1 MKTADSEPLV
11 SAIVPVHN
19 AARYLRETLDSLRNQ
34 TLREIEIICVEN
46 GSTDESAT
54 ILQEYA
60 ARDGRFRIVTLPPV
74 GAGAAR
80 NEGIDVARGKYVSM
94 HDADDLFEP
103 DMLHILFQNAERN
116 NSDIVMGG
124 VDFLYENERSEPM
137 PWLFS
142 AEALKSVNRNCFCPS
157 RELPDHVF
165 DFTFTWTWGKIFRKD
180 FLNRHAIR
188 YLTIRRAEDVPFMF
202 KALFFARIVS
212 IEEQVFTH
220 YRQHADSLSH
230 NMETEP
236 FVFLEAFR
244 HMRRVLREEG
254 TPPQVMQCLYK
265 VFLSELNYQGSI
277 MSPANQERFYASI
290 LPETE
295 AEFQLLE
302 KLGNDPD
309 MEGNLSYAA
318 YKRFIAPEASVTVEI
333 NGSEE
338 KLLVCL
344 SSLEPYP
351 VEIWLD
357 AKNPAAEEL
366 ARKVSQKIHHLNG
379 CTPANSSFRIPR
391 GVISSTHFIPTGYPL
406 CKLFSTVGDGGGALQ
421 LNRFAKRQANIPLF
435 YLCNPGRQT
444 WKIFGAPVITR
455 AYSKKGIRWFL
466 LGRNID
472 RFMIWRKK

>member
-1 MKTADSEPLV
+1 MNAEDSNPLV

-19 AARYLRETLDSLRNQ
+19 AGRYLRETLDSLCGQ

-46 GSTDESAT
+46 GSTDESPA

-60 ARDGRFRIVTLPPV
+60 ARDSRFRIITLPPV

-80 NEGIDVARGKYVSM
+80 NMGIDEARGKYISL
-94 HDADDLFEP
+94 HDADDLFDPE
-103 DMLHILFQNAERN
+103 MLEVFYQRAEEYGADVVTGLLEAFFDDGR
-116 NSDIVMGG
+116 
-124 VDFLYENERSEPM
+124 VDRMDWQLSKK
-137 PWLFS
+137 
-142 AEALKSVNRNCFCPS
+142 ALKNVDICNFCPT
-157 RELPDHVF
+157 RDIPGHVF
-165 DFTFTWTWGKIFRKD
+165 ELMPPWSCGKFMRRN
-180 FLNRHAIR
+180 FLNEHGIR
-188 YLTIRRAEDVPFMF
+188 FLTIRRGEDVPFVYLSLYH
-202 KALFFARIVS
+202 AGVVS
-212 IEEQVFTH
+212 IVDRVFTH

-236 FVFLEAFR
+236 FVFLEAYR

-254 TPPQVMQCLYK
+254 APPQVLQCLYK

-302 KLGNDPD
+302 KLENDPD

-318 YKRFIAPEASVTVEI
+318 YKRFIAPEGSVTVEI

-357 AKNPAAEEL
+357 AKNPVAEKL
-366 ARKVSQKIHHLNG
+366 AHKVSQKIHHLNG
-379 CTPANSSFRIPR
+379 CTPANSAFRIPQ

-455 AYSKKGIRWFL
+455 ACSKKGIRWFL